1 MTVKCRTLLM
11 ALTCRAPRRSPSVA
25 GLLLLALV
33 LGACDSKI
41 PEPFAPEP
49 CLLPAA
55 LVGAVQPQPFSP
67 VALRPALLHAA
78 GPMTSALGTGASA
91 DTLRRVL
98 GDLGQSFAGNN
109 FDTEC
114 RLVVIAWDALSELPD
129 TPETLPD
136 RDGIRLILAL
146 AARALE
152 AAALA
157 T

>member
-1 MTVKCRTLLM
+1 MTVNSRTPLM
-11 ALTCRAPRRSPSVA
+11 ALECRAPRRSIPVA
-25 GLLLLALV
+25 GLFLPLLV
-33 LGACDSKI
+33 LGACDPKT
-41 PEPFAPEP
+41 PAPFEPQPS
-49 CLLPAA
+49 LLPAA
-55 LVGAVQPQPFSP
+55 LVEAVQPQTFTPL
-67 VALRPALLHAA
+67 ALRPALLHAA
-78 GPMTSALGTGASA
+78 GPMTADFGTGASA
-91 DTLRRVL
+91 DTLRRAL
-98 GDLGQSFAGNN
+98 GDLGQSFVGNN

-114 RLVVIAWDALSELPD
+114 RVLVIAWDALSELPN

>member
-1 MTVKCRTLLM
+1 MTVKCRT
-11 ALTCRAPRRSPSVA
+11 PRPSRSVA
-25 GLLLLALV
+25 LLFSFSLVLV
-33 LGACDSKI
+33 LGACDAKN
-41 PEPFAPEP
+41 PREPFAPVP

-67 VALRPALLHAA
+67 TALRPALLHAA
-78 GPMTSALGTGASA
+78 DPMTSTLGTGASA
-91 DTLRRVL
+91 DTLRRAL
-98 GDLGQSFAGNN
+98 DDLGQSFTGNN

-114 RLVVIAWDALSELPD
+114 RLLVIAWDALSELPD

>member
-1 MTVKCRTLLM
+1 V
-11 ALTCRAPRRSPSVA
+11 
-25 GLLLLALV
+25 LV
-33 LGACDSKI
+33 LGACDAKD
-41 PEPFAPEP
+41 PREPFAPVP

-67 VALRPALLHAA
+67 EALRPALLHAA
-78 GPMTSALGTGASA
+78 GAMTSDLGTGESA
-91 DTLRRVL
+91 DTLRRAL
-98 GDLGQSFAGNN
+98 GDLGQAFAGRN

-114 RLVVIAWDALSELPD
+114 RLVLIAWGALSELPD

-152 AAALA
+152 AAALG

>member
-33 LGACDSKI
+33 LAACDPKT
-41 PEPFAPEP
+41 PAPFAPEP
-49 CLLPAA
+49 CLIPSA
-55 LVGAVQPQPFSP
+55 LVEVVQPQSFTPT
-67 VALRPALLHAA
+67 ALRPALLHAA
-78 GPMTSALGTGASA
+78 GPMTSAL
-91 DTLRRVL
+91 
-98 GDLGQSFAGNN
+98 LGQSFTGNN